1 MPNIVN
7 VYIVSAQY
15 LIVKSKFELID
26 DFYYTFLY
34 VPLPYVE
41 RVLYFTLILFWKWF
55 CRMMDR
61 DLNLM
66 SAVTPNMPKRFL
78 DYSIDQIQQS

>member
-41 RVLYFTLILFWKWF
+41 KVLYFTLILFWK
-55 CRMMDR
+55 
-61 DLNLM
+61 
-66 SAVTPNMPKRFL
+66 
-78 DYSIDQIQQS
+78 

>member
-15 LIVKSKFELID
+15 LIVKSKFELVD

-41 RVLYFTLILFWKWF
+41 RILIVFYTDLILEIVLLH
-55 CRMMDR
+55 DG
-61 DLNLM
+61 
-66 SAVTPNMPKRFL
+66 
-78 DYSIDQIQQS
+78 